1 MLRNQ
6 PKTLPISNGMEKLI
20 QELMSFNALKTPNII
35 AAFRNIDR
43 ADFVL
48 PEYKH
53 EAYENYPLP
62 IGFGQTI
69 SQPYTV
75 AFMLELLQP
84 DAGEK
89 ILDIG
94 SGSGWQ
100 TAILSHVVSRS
111 HTRANKPVATG
122 KVFAIEVIPELK
134 EFGKKNVSK
143 YDFVKNGVTFFIAT
157 NAKDG
162 LPKEAPFDKI
172 IAAAALGDEI
182 PQSWKDQLK
191 IGGRIVTPVRDSII
205 LVIKKTDTEFE
216 QQEFPGFAFVP
227 FVK

>member
-1 MLRNQ
+1 MN
-6 PKTLPISNGMEKLI
+6 
-20 QELMSFNALKTPNII
+20 FNALKTPSII
-35 AAFRNIDR
+35 AAFRAVDR
-43 ADFVL
+43 VDFVL

-75 AFMLELLQP
+75 AFMLELLQA

-89 ILDIG
+89 IMDIG

-100 TAILSHVVSRS
+100 TAMLAHIVSRS
-111 HTRANKPVATG
+111 HTRANKPTPPG

-134 EFGKKNVSK
+134 EFGEKNVSK
-143 YDFVKNGVTFFIAT
+143 YNFTKKNVISFTAT

-162 LPKEAPFDKI
+162 LPNEAPFDKI
-172 IAAAALGDEI
+172 IAAAALGDGI
-182 PQSWKDQLK
+182 PESWKNQLK
-191 IGGRIVTPVRDSII
+191 IGGRIVTPVRGSIV
-205 LVIKKTDTEFE
+205 LLIKKSDTEFE
-216 QQEFPGFAFVP
+216 EQEFPGFAFVP

>member
-1 MLRNQ
+1 
-6 PKTLPISNGMEKLI
+6 MEKLI
-20 QELMSFNALKTPNII
+20 QELVNFNALKTPNII
-35 AAFRNIDR
+35 GAFRAIDR
-43 ADFVL
+43 ANFVL
-48 PEYKH
+48 PEYQH

-100 TAILSHVVSRS
+100 TAMLAHIVSRS
-111 HTRANKPVATG
+111 HTRANKPTSPG

-134 EFGKKNVSK
+134 EFGEKNVSK
-143 YDFVKNGVTFFIAT
+143 YDFIKNSVASFIAT
-157 NAKDG
+157 NAKNG
-162 LPKEAPFDKI
+162 LPNEAPFDKI
-172 IAAAALGDEI
+172 IAAAALGDGI
-182 PQSWKDQLK
+182 PESWKNQLK
-191 IGGRIVTPVRDSII
+191 VGGRIVTPVRDSLIM
-205 LVIKKTDTEFE
+205 LTKKSDTEFE
-216 QQEFPGFAFVP
+216 EQEFPGFAFVP
-227 FVK
+227 FIK

>member
-1 MLRNQ
+1 
-6 PKTLPISNGMEKLI
+6 MEKLI
-20 QELMSFNALKTPNII
+20 QELIDFNALKTPNII
-35 AAFRNIDR
+35 AAFRSIDR
-43 ADFVL
+43 KDFVL

-89 ILDIG
+89 IMDVG

-100 TAILSHVVSRS
+100 TAMLAHMVSRS
-111 HTRANKPVATG
+111 HTRAHKPTQPG
-122 KVFAIEVIPELK
+122 NIFAIEVISELK
-134 EFGKKNVSK
+134 ELGEKNVSK
-143 YDFVKNGVTFFIAT
+143 YNFIKKGIASFVAT
-157 NAKDG
+157 NAQDG

-172 IAAAALGDEI
+172 VAAAALGDEI
-182 PQSWKDQLK
+182 PESWKKQLK
-191 IGGRIVTPVRDSII
+191 IGGHIVTPVQDSIM
-205 LVIKKTDTEFE
+205 LLIKRGENEFE
-216 QQEFPGFAFVP
+216 KQQFPGFAFVP

>member
-1 MLRNQ
+1 MD
-6 PKTLPISNGMEKLI
+6 KLI
-20 QELMSFNALKTPNII
+20 QELISFNALKTPDII
-35 AAFRNIDR
+35 EAFKNIDR

-48 PEYKH
+48 PEYKD
-53 EAYENYPLP
+53 EGYENYPLP

-69 SQPYTV
+69 SQPFTV

-100 TAILSHVVSRS
+100 TAMLAYIVSRS
-111 HTRANKPVATG
+111 YTRVNTKTPPG

-134 EFGKKNVSK
+134 EFGEKNVAK
-143 YDFVKNGVTFFIAT
+143 YNFVEKGIVSFIAT

-162 LPKEAPFDKI
+162 LPSEAPFDKI
-172 IAAAALGDEI
+172 VAAAALGDGI
-182 PQSWKDQLK
+182 PESWKNQLK
-191 IGGRIVTPVRDSII
+191 IGGRIVAPVRDSIV
-205 LVIKKTDTEFE
+205 LVIKKGEHEFE
-216 QQEFPGFAFVP
+216 EQEFPGFAFVP

>member
-1 MLRNQ
+1 
-6 PKTLPISNGMEKLI
+6 MEKLI
-20 QELMSFNALKTPNII
+20 QELLDFGALKTPNII
-35 AAFRNIDR
+35 AAFRAIDR
-43 ADFVL
+43 KDFVL
-48 PEYKH
+48 TEYTH

-62 IGFGQTI
+62 TGFGQTI

-89 ILDIG
+89 ILDVG

-100 TAILSHVVSRS
+100 TAMLSYIVSRS
-111 HTRANKPVATG
+111 HTHANKPTPSG
-122 KVFAIEVIPELK
+122 KIFAIDIIPELK
-134 EFGKKNVSK
+134 ELGEKNISK
-143 YDFVKNGVTFFIAT
+143 YNFVKNGVVSFIAT

-172 IAAAALGDEI
+172 IAAAALGDEV

-191 IGGRIVTPVRDSII
+191 IGGRVVTPVRDSII
-205 LVIKKTDTEFE
+205 LLTKKSETEFE